1 MLLTPFSSQATHQT
15 ATQSSIAIDWSSGSW
30 RRGLPRT
37 CLSWGGVKYR
47 VSGPTWAMTTPE
59 QWGTNGIS
67 IVLNTWNK
75 YMMSSSLLLSVV
87 KWGENHFKRWPKI
100 HQDIDSNMAVE
111 IPKNVVAKGSQS
123 LLKSVA
129 FYAAA
134 TVLSSRNWPV
144 HQAPAS
150 SPDWNNLFVNTTW
163 QSWSLWPFYAQTD
176 KKDSVKLLI
185 SISSF
190 RSLLKNIQWS
200 CWYLFHHSD
209 L

>member
-47 VSGPTWAMTTPE
+47 VSGPTWAMTTSE
-59 QWGTNGIS
+59 QWGTNGIL

-75 YMMSSSLLLSVV
+75 HMMSSSLLLSVV

-111 IPKNVVAKGSQS
+111 IPKNVVNSSGKRKPIIIEECSVLCGCDCTFIKELTCSS
-123 LLKSVA
+123 SSCFKSW
-129 FYAAA
+129 
-134 TVLSSRNWPV
+134 LE
-144 HQAPAS
+144 Q
-150 SPDWNNLFVNTTW
+150 
-163 QSWSLWPFYAQTD
+163 
-176 KKDSVKLLI
+176 LI
-185 SISSF
+185 
-190 RSLLKNIQWS
+190 
-200 CWYLFHHSD
+200 C
-209 L
+209 